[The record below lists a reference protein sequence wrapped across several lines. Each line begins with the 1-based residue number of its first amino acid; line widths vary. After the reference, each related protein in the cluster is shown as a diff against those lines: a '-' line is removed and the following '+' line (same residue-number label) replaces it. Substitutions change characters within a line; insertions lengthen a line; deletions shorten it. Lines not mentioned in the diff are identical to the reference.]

1 MRISFKRLL
10 SFFAAVG
17 MVATTWGQMMPM
29 PVDKDVRIG
38 KLPNGLT
45 YYIRHNETPKGQADF
60 YIAQKVGSIL
70 EDDNQR
76 GLAHFLEHMCFNGTQ
91 NFPGNELISWL
102 ETVGVKFGQNLNAY
116 TSIDETVYNISN
128 VPTARTGVQDTCLL
142 ILHDWADGLLL
153 DPEEIDKER
162 NVINQ
167 EWRRTNVGQMRIL
180 EKLLPV
186 IYPNNKYGYRLTI
199 GTMDVVMN
207 FPHQALRDYY
217 ETWYRPD
224 QQGIVVVG
232 DIDVDRIE
240 NKIKEIFSPIKMPDN
255 AKARE
260 YVPVE
265 DTPGTIYAIGADKE
279 MAFPVGM
286 MMFKTDA
293 MPDSLRST
301 LAGVAQE
308 YVTTMIENM
317 LNNRF
322 TDLSTKADAP
332 FASAEAGYG
341 KFLLAKTKDAF
352 SVTALAKGND
362 ITPAL
367 EAAYREVLRAG
378 RGGFT
383 ATEYDRARK
392 EYLSQLEKAYNDR
405 ENHQTGDYVRSYV
418 RNFIDNEPIPSL
430 EDEYNIMQMLANQIP
445 VAAINMAMKELVKDD
460 NRVMLIMLPEK
471 EGFTIPTEEAL
482 EAKLKAVDGENI
494 EAYVDEMKS
503 EPLIASMPKAGK
515 ITNAETVAQ
524 WGAEKWTLSN
534 GATVYVKKTPFKN
547 DEILFKAIAKGGIS
561 TLPDSKANSIIAMPL
576 ALGQTGLGSYTY
588 SDMQKYLQGKQA
600 SVNFSMDGYTRE
612 LEGSTTP
619 KDIATLMELIYM
631 TMTDLQMTD
640 DEFKAFQNMYSSLMQ
655 NQSANPQFIF
665 GKNVLSSLVKS
676 PKAQMVTA
684 DVIKSAQRED
694 ILEIA
699 HQSMANAAD
708 YTFFFVGNIDTDS
721 LKPLVEQYIA
731 SLPSDVKNVTNKV
744 TPDPD
749 IEIAAGKSIHA
760 EKASMETPQTWTAI
774 IVGGSLP
781 YSSKNHK
788 LASVAGQILT
798 KRLLETVREKEGA
811 VYSIGA
817 QGTMKRIG
825 LYPVSIQIAFPMK
838 PEMKD
843 KVLKMIEQ
851 EINAMTT
858 NVTDDELNKVK
869 EFMVKSFTEEK
880 ELNDPWISAMA
891 ASTLNGVDSFNDNI
905 DVINALTTADV
916 KNFMKE
922 LLSQDNYQTV
932 ILEPET
938 DGEAE

>member
-10 SFFAAVG
+10 VFFAAIG
-17 MVATTWGQMMPM
+17 MVATVWGQMMPM

-70 EDDNQR
+70 EEDNQR
-76 GLAHFLEHMCFNGTQ
+76 GLAHFLEHMCFNGTE
-91 NFPGNELISWL
+91 NFPGNQLISWL
-102 ETVGVKFGQNLNAY
+102 ESTGVKFGHNLNAY

-128 VPTARTGVQDTCLL
+128 VPTARIGVQDTCLL

-167 EWRRTNVGQMRIL
+167 EWRLTNVGQTRIM
-180 EKLLPV
+180 ERLLPV
-186 IYPNNKYGYRLTI
+186 IYPNNKYGYRLPI

-207 FPHQALRDYY
+207 FPYQALRDYY

-224 QQGIVVVG
+224 QQGIIVVG

-279 MAFPVGM
+279 MTFPVGV

-293 MPDSLRST
+293 LPDSLRST
-301 LAGVAQE
+301 LAGVGQK
-308 YVTTMIENM
+308 YITTMIDNM
-317 LNNRF
+317 LNTRF
-322 TDLSTKADAP
+322 ADLSTKADAP
-332 FASAEAGYG
+332 FGTAEAEYD

-352 SVTALAKGND
+352 IISTLAKGTD
-362 ITPAL
+362 IVPAI
-367 EAAYREVLRAG
+367 EASYREVLRAA

-392 EYLSQLEKAYNDR
+392 EYLSKLEKEYNDR
-405 ENHQTGDYVRSYV
+405 ANHQTSDYVDAYV

-430 EDEYNIMQMLANQIP
+430 EDNYNLMQMLANQIP
-445 VAAINMAMKELVKDD
+445 VAAINMAMKELITDD
-460 NRVMLIMLPEK
+460 NRVLIVMLPEK
-471 EGFTIPTEEAL
+471 EGYTIPTEQMLAET
-482 EAKLKAVDGENI
+482 LKSVDGETI
-494 EAYVDEMKS
+494 EAYVDEVKS
-503 EPLIASMPKAGK
+503 EPLIASMPAAGK
-515 ITNAETVAQ
+515 ITNVETDSQ
-524 WGAEKWTLSN
+524 WGAEKWSLSN

-547 DEILFKAIAKGGIS
+547 DEILFKAIAKGGGIS

-588 SDMQKYLQGKQA
+588 TDMQKYLQGKQA
-600 SVNFSMDGYTRE
+600 SVNFGMDEYTRE
-612 LEGSTTP
+612 LDGSTTP
-619 KDIATLMELIYM
+619 KDLATLMELVYM

-640 DEFKAFQNMYSSLMQ
+640 DEFKAFQNMYASLMQ

-665 GKNVLSSLVKS
+665 SKNILSSLIKS

-684 DVIKSAQRED
+684 DVIRSAKREE

-699 HQSMANAAD
+699 HEAMSNAAD
-708 YTFFFVGNIDTDS
+708 YTYFFVGNVDTDS

-731 SLPSDVKNVTNKV
+731 SLPSDTKNIVKDI
-744 TPDPD
+744 TPDAN
-749 IEIAAGKSIHA
+749 IEIASGRAIHA

-774 IVGGSLP
+774 FVEGKLP
-781 YSSKNHK
+781 YTSKNHK
-788 LASVAGQILT
+788 LANVAGQILT

-817 QGTMKRIG
+817 QGAMKRLG

-843 KVLKMIEQ
+843 KVLQMIEQ
-851 EINAMTT
+851 EMTNMTT
-858 NVTDDELNKVK
+858 NVTDEELNKVK
-869 EFMVKSFTEEK
+869 EYLAKSFTEEK
-880 ELNDPWISAMA
+880 ELNSPWINAMM
-891 ASTLNGVDSFNDNI
+891 ASSLNGVDNFNGNI
-905 DVINALTTADV
+905 DVVNALTTADV
-916 KNFMKE
+916 QNFMKE
-922 LLSQDNYQTV
+922 LLSQGNYQTV
-932 ILEPET
+932 VLEPDES
-938 DGEAE
+938 EE